1 MFDRTSDPPPDEAR
15 RARGCNASGVATDT
29 AETAVITAATG
40 PRGLTEDEARAR
52 RPAGRRRT
60 VGRSYA
66 SIVRANVF
74 TLFNLILVTFAV
86 ITLVFG
92 DWRDVFFLA
101 ILVINISIGI
111 AQEVRAKRAVARLA
125 ALVAPTARVMR
136 DGTERH
142 VGVDDVVPGDLVLIG
157 AGDQLVADGTL
168 REAAGLALDEAVLT
182 GESRPVTHEA
192 GDPVRA
198 GAFCAEGSG
207 AYVAE
212 AVGDDSYAGHV
223 SDIARSF
230 RHPLSP
236 LQRGM
241 NRLLVAMVAIMIP
254 LGAVLALA
262 LWRTS
267 PDLEEAVST
276 ATAAMVTLIPEGL
289 ILLASITYAVSTI
302 RMSRRGAL
310 AQQLSAIEALASA
323 DMVLVDKT
331 GTLTTGEA
339 RLVHRQPAD
348 DGDPAALD
356 AALAKYAACWRDG
369 DETLDAIAAELP
381 HDPLAPD
388 GAVPFTSRRRW
399 AGVRV
404 EGRTL
409 VLGAPGV
416 VNPGP
421 LADVVHRESGHGR
434 RVLVL
439 ATGDAPLGTP
449 GPDDPP
455 PAGLRAL
462 GVIALAETLQPGIK
476 GAIEFLGREGIPVHV
491 VSGDAPATV
500 GAIAADCGIH
510 SSSPILAA
518 ELPTDPTALSR
529 VVTGAGIV
537 GRATPD
543 DKERIVNAL
552 ADEGYNVAMIG
563 DGVNDVPAL
572 KRSRIAIAPAEAS
585 QMARAVADIVM
596 VRGGFA
602 SLAPM
607 ILEGRQALR
616 NLQRVSKLFV
626 AKSFL
631 AAFLI
636 LTIGLVP
643 TTYPFLPRHLTLL
656 SFLTVGIPA
665 FFLALAPSTGAWKAR
680 DYLGSTFRFALPAG
694 VAAGLGVVSSYLFAL
709 NVVFTDIP
717 VARTVAVTALMAI
730 GLWLVL
736 ILEVSGVKRS
746 AWVIIMCLA
755 MAGLY
760 VMFILVAPLREFF
773 ELTTIGAIDAVVA
786 LSGAAITATG
796 LWMLDRRFRPEPLRG
811 PLPRWLAR
819 LLPDSFRADP
829 DPVVPHDD

>member
-1 MFDRTSDPPPDEAR
+1 MPAR
-15 RARGCNASGVATDT
+15 
-29 AETAVITAATG
+29 
-40 PRGLTEDEARAR
+40 R
-52 RPAGRRRT
+52 RPAP
-60 VGRSYA
+60 GRSYA
-66 SIVRANVF
+66 SIIHANVI
-74 TLFNLILVTFAV
+74 TVFNLILVTFAV
-86 ITLVFG
+86 ITLWFG

-101 ILVINISIGI
+101 ILVVNITIGI
-111 AQEVRAKRAVARLA
+111 AQEVRAKWAVERLA
-125 ALVAPTARVMR
+125 ALVAPTARVVR
-136 DGTERH
+136 DGTERPL
-142 VGVDDVVPGDLVLIG
+142 GVDDVVPGDLVLIG
-157 AGDQLVADGTL
+157 AGDQVVADGTL
-168 REAAGLALDEAVLT
+168 RTAESLALDEAVLT
-182 GESRPVTHEA
+182 GESRPVTRDA
-192 GDPVRA
+192 GDQVRA

-223 SDIARSF
+223 SGIARSF

-241 NRLLVAMVAIMIP
+241 NRLLIAMVAIMIP

-262 LWRTS
+262 LWRQG

-289 ILLASITYAVSTI
+289 ILLASITYAVSAI
-302 RMSRRGAL
+302 RMARRGAL

-331 GTLTTGEA
+331 GTLTTGDA
-339 RLVHRQPAD
+339 RLVARHAVPGVEAEDLDR
-348 DGDPAALD
+348 ALSR
-356 AALAKYAACWRDG
+356 YAACWRDR
-369 DETLDAIAAELP
+369 DETLDAIARELP
-381 HDPLAPD
+381 REPIEPD
-388 GAVPFTSRRRW
+388 EAVPFTSRRRW
-399 AGVRV
+399 AGVAVGDRV
-404 EGRTL
+404 L
-409 VLGAPGV
+409 ALGSPGV
-416 VNPGP
+416 INPGP
-421 LADVVHRESGHGR
+421 LADVVHRESTHGR

-439 ATGDAPLGTP
+439 AQGTGPLGEP

-455 PAGLRAL
+455 SGAL
-462 GVIALAETLQPGIK
+462 TAMGVVALAETLRPDVR
-476 GAIEFLGREGIPVHV
+476 GAIRFLGREGIPVHV
-491 VSGDAPATV
+491 VSGDSPATV

-510 SSSPILAA
+510 SSAPILAS
-518 ELPTDPTALSR
+518 ELPTDPAALAR

-543 DKERIVNAL
+543 DKERIVAAL
-552 ADEGYNVAMIG
+552 AADGHDVAMIG

-572 KRSRIAIAPAEAS
+572 KRSRVAIAPGEAS

-607 ILEGRQALR
+607 IVEGRQVLR
-616 NLQRVSKLFV
+616 NLQRVGKLFV

-631 AAFLI
+631 AAFLV

-665 FFLALAPSTGAWKAR
+665 FFLALAPSTGRWRAR

-709 NVVFTDIP
+709 NVVLHDVAT
-717 VARTVAVTALMAI
+717 ARTVAVTALMAI

-736 ILEVSGVKRS
+736 ILEVSGVRRS
-746 AWVIIMCLA
+746 AWVIFMCMA

-773 ELTTIGAIDAVVA
+773 ELTTLGALDVVVA
-786 LSGAAITATG
+786 LSGAAITASG

-819 LLPDSFRADP
+819 LTPSGLREDP
-829 DPVVPHDD
+829 DQPATPGD

>member
-1 MFDRTSDPPPDEAR
+1 MSTE
-15 RARGCNASGVATDT
+15 T
-29 AETAVITAATG
+29 AETAVIDPGTG
-40 PRGLTEDEARAR
+40 PGGLTEAEAAAR
-52 RPAGRRRT
+52 RTKVRRHT
-60 VGRSYA
+60 AGRSYA

-86 ITLVFG
+86 ITLWFG

-101 ILVINISIGI
+101 ILVINVTIGI
-111 AQEVRAKRAVARLA
+111 AQEVRAKRAVQRLA

-136 DGTERH
+136 EGTERQ

-168 REAAGLALDEAVLT
+168 RSADGLALDEAVLT
-182 GESRPVTHEA
+182 GESRPVTREA
-192 GDPVRA
+192 GDSVRA

-207 AYVAE
+207 AFVAE
-212 AVGDDSYAGHV
+212 AVGDDSYAGRV
-223 SDIARSF
+223 SGIARSF

-241 NRLLVAMVAIMIP
+241 NRLLIAMVAIMIP

-262 LWRTS
+262 LWRKS

-339 RLVHRQPAD
+339 RLVHTAPATGVTD
-348 DGDPAALD
+348 DDLR
-356 AALAKYAACWRDG
+356 AALAEYAACWRDR
-369 DETLDAIAAELP
+369 DETLDAIAAGLP
-381 HDPLAPD
+381 HEALEPD
-388 GAVPFTSRRRW
+388 EVVPFSSRRRW
-399 AGVRV
+399 AAVRLGERV
-404 EGRTL
+404 L

-416 VNPGP
+416 INPGP
-421 LADVVHRESGHGR
+421 LADVVHHESTHGR

-439 ATGDAPLGTP
+439 AGGAGELGPAEPDAPA
-449 GPDDPP
+449 PD
-455 PAGLRAL
+455 GLRAL
-462 GVIALAETLQPGIK
+462 GVLSLAETLQPEVK
-476 GAIEFLGREGIPVHV
+476 GAVEFLGREGIPVHV
-491 VSGDAPATV
+491 VSGDSPATV

-510 SSSPILAA
+510 SSSPILAS
-518 ELPTDPTALSR
+518 ELPHDPAALSR

-543 DKERIVNAL
+543 DKERIVAAL
-552 ADEGYNVAMIG
+552 ASEGWNVAMIG

-572 KRSRIAIAPAEAS
+572 KRSRVAIAPGEAS

-709 NVVFTDIP
+709 NVVFNDVP
-717 VARTVAVTALMAI
+717 VARTVAVTALMAM

-736 ILEVSGVKRS
+736 VLEVSGVRRS
-746 AWVIIMCLA
+746 AWVIFMCMA

-760 VMFILVAPLREFF
+760 VMVLLIAPLRDFF
-773 ELTTIGAIDAVVA
+773 ELTTLGAIDVTVAMLGAV
-786 LSGAAITATG
+786 ITASG
-796 LWMLDRRFRPEPLRG
+796 LWMLDRQFRPEPLRG

-819 LLPDSFRADP
+819 LIPSSLRADADLARP
-829 DPVVPHDD
+829 EE

>member
-1 MFDRTSDPPPDEAR
+1 MSTE
-15 RARGCNASGVATDT
+15 T
-29 AETAVITAATG
+29 ADTAVIDPGTG
-40 PRGLTEDEARAR
+40 PGGLTEAEAAAR
-52 RPAGRRRT
+52 RTTVRRHT
-60 VGRSYA
+60 AGRSYA

-86 ITLVFG
+86 ITLWFG

-101 ILVINISIGI
+101 ILVINVTIGI
-111 AQEVRAKRAVARLA
+111 AQEVRAKRAVERLA

-136 DGTERH
+136 EGTERQ
-142 VGVDDVVPGDLVLIG
+142 VGAYDVVPGDLVLIG

-168 REAAGLALDEAVLT
+168 RSADGLALDEAVLT
-182 GESRPVTHEA
+182 GESRPVTREA

-207 AYVAE
+207 SFVAE
-212 AVGDDSYAGHV
+212 AVGDESYAGRV
-223 SDIARSF
+223 SGIARSF

-241 NRLLVAMVAIMIP
+241 NRLLIAMVAIMIP

-262 LWRTS
+262 LWRKS

-276 ATAAMVTLIPEGL
+276 ATAAIVTLIPEGL

-339 RLVHRQPAD
+339 RLVHTAPAPGVTD
-348 DGDPAALD
+348 DDLR
-356 AALAKYAACWRDG
+356 AALALYAACWRDR
-369 DETLDAIAAELP
+369 DETLDAIAAGLP
-381 HDPLAPD
+381 HEALEPD
-388 GAVPFTSRRRW
+388 EVVPFSSRRRW
-399 AGVRV
+399 AAVRV
-404 EGRTL
+404 GGRVL
-409 VLGAPGV
+409 ALGAPGV
-416 VNPGP
+416 LNPGP
-421 LADVVHRESGHGR
+421 LADVVHQESTHGR

-439 ATGDAPLGTP
+439 AEGTGELGTVEPDAPA
-449 GPDDPP
+449 PD
-455 PAGLRAL
+455 ALRAL
-462 GVIALAETLQPGIK
+462 GVVSLAETLQPEVK
-476 GAIEFLGREGIPVHV
+476 GAVEFLGREGIPVHV

-510 SSSPILAA
+510 SSSPILAS
-518 ELPTDPTALSR
+518 ELPHDPAALSR

-543 DKERIVNAL
+543 DKERIVAAL
-552 ADEGYNVAMIG
+552 ASEGWNVAMIG

-572 KRSRIAIAPAEAS
+572 KRSRVAIAPGEAS

-665 FFLALAPSTGAWKAR
+665 FFLALAPSTGAWRAR

-709 NVVFTDIP
+709 NVVFNDVP
-717 VARTVAVTALMAI
+717 VARTVAVTSLMAM

-736 ILEVSGVKRS
+736 VLEVSGVKRS
-746 AWVIIMCLA
+746 AWVIFMCMA

-760 VMFILVAPLREFF
+760 VMVLLIAPLRDFF
-773 ELTTIGAIDAVVA
+773 ELTTLGAIDVTVAMLGAV
-786 LSGAAITATG
+786 ITASG
-796 LWMLDRRFRPEPLRG
+796 LWMLDRQFRPEPLRG

-819 LLPDSFRADP
+819 LVPAALRADT
-829 DPVVPHDD
+829 DPARPGE

>member
-1 MFDRTSDPPPDEAR
+1 VTRDEAGGPP
-15 RARGCNASGVATDT
+15 GCNASGVSTET
-29 AETAVITAATG
+29 AETAVIATATG
-40 PRGLTEDEARAR
+40 PGGLTEAQAAAL
-52 RPAGRRRT
+52 RPRGRRRSP
-60 VGRSYA
+60 GRSYA

-74 TLFNLILVTFAV
+74 TLFNLILVAFAV
-86 ITLVFG
+86 ITLVFA
-92 DWRDVFFLA
+92 DWRDVFFLF
-101 ILVINISIGI
+101 ILVVNITIGI
-111 AQEVRAKRAVARLA
+111 AQEVRAKWAVERLA

-136 DGTERH
+136 DGQERDL
-142 VGVDDVVPGDLVLIG
+142 GVDDVVPGDLVLLG
-157 AGDQLVADGTL
+157 AGDQVVADGTL
-168 REAAGLALDEAVLT
+168 RTAEGLALDEAVLT
-182 GESRPVTHEA
+182 GESRPVTRDA
-192 GDPVRA
+192 GDQVRA

-223 SDIARSF
+223 SNIARSF

-241 NRLLVAMVAIMIP
+241 NRLLIAMVSIMVP
-254 LGAVLALA
+254 LGGVLALA
-262 LWRTS
+262 LWRSS

-331 GTLTTGEA
+331 GTLTTGDA
-339 RLVHRQPAD
+339 RLVLREPVP
-348 DGDPAALD
+348 GVEPSALD
-356 AALAKYAACWRDG
+356 AALATYAAAWRDR
-369 DETLDAIAAELP
+369 DETLDAIARELP
-381 HDPLAPD
+381 HDPVAAD
-388 GAVPFTSRRRW
+388 EAVPFSSRRRW

-404 EGRTL
+404 GDRVL
-409 VLGAPGV
+409 ALGAPGV
-416 VNPGP
+416 INPGP
-421 LADVVHRESGHGR
+421 LADAVHRESAHGR

-439 ATGDAPLGTP
+439 AEGSGALGEH

-455 PAGLRAL
+455 PASLRAIGL
-462 GVIALAETLQPGIK
+462 VALAETLQPDVR

-510 SSSPILAA
+510 SSAPILAS
-518 ELPTDPTALSR
+518 ELPTEPAALAR

-543 DKERIVNAL
+543 DKERIVSAL
-552 ADEGYNVAMIG
+552 ATEGFNVAMIG

-572 KRSRIAIAPAEAS
+572 KKSRVAIAPGEAS

-607 ILEGRQALR
+607 IVEGRQVLR
-616 NLQRVSKLFV
+616 NLQRVGKLFV

-631 AAFLI
+631 AAFLV

-709 NVVFTDIP
+709 NVVFNDVA

-736 ILEVSGVKRS
+736 VLEVSGVKRS
-746 AWVIIMCLA
+746 AWVIFMCMA

-760 VMFILVAPLREFF
+760 VMILLIAPLREFF
-773 ELTTIGAIDAVVA
+773 ELTTLGAIDVAVA
-786 LSGAAITATG
+786 MSGAAITASG
-796 LWMLDRRFRPEPLRG
+796 LWMLDRQFRPEPLRG

-819 LLPDSFRADP
+819 LTPAAFREDP
-829 DPVVPHDD
+829 DQKGPAAD

>member
-1 MFDRTSDPPPDEAR
+1 VVSTE
-15 RARGCNASGVATDT
+15 T
-29 AETAVITAATG
+29 AETAVIVPATG
-40 PRGLTEDEARAR
+40 AGGLTDAQAAAR
-52 RPAGRRRT
+52 RTTVRRRT
-60 VGRSYA
+60 AGRSYA

-86 ITLVFG
+86 ITLMFG

-101 ILVINISIGI
+101 ILVVNVTIGI
-111 AQEVRAKRAVARLA
+111 AQEVRAKRAVQRLA

-136 DGTERH
+136 EGRERH

-168 REAAGLALDEAVLT
+168 RAADGLALDEAVLT
-182 GESRPVTHEA
+182 GESRPVTREP
-192 GDPVRA
+192 GDAVRA

-207 AYVAE
+207 TYVAE
-212 AVGDDSYAGHV
+212 AVGDDSYAGRV
-223 SDIARSF
+223 SGIARSF

-241 NRLLVAMVAIMIP
+241 NRLLIAMVSIMIP
-254 LGAVLALA
+254 LGGVLALA
-262 LWRTS
+262 LWRQS

-276 ATAAMVTLIPEGL
+276 ATAAMVTMIPEGL

-339 RLVHRQPAD
+339 RLVHTE
-348 DGDPAALD
+348 PAAGVSDDDLRT
-356 AALAKYAACWRDG
+356 ALAEYTACWRDR
-369 DETLDAIAAELP
+369 DETLDAIAAGLP
-381 HDPLAPD
+381 HEEREADEV
-388 GAVPFTSRRRW
+388 VPFSSRRRW
-399 AGVRV
+399 AAVRLGDRV
-404 EGRTL
+404 L
-409 VLGAPGV
+409 ALGAPGV
-416 VNPGP
+416 LNPGP
-421 LADVVHRESGHGR
+421 LADVVHRESTHGR

-439 ATGDAPLGTP
+439 ASGTGALGTVNADAPP
-449 GPDDPP
+449 PD
-455 PAGLRAL
+455 GLRAL
-462 GVIALAETLQPGIK
+462 GVVSLAETLQPEVK
-476 GAIEFLGREGIPVHV
+476 GAVEFLGREGIPVHV

-510 SSSPILAA
+510 SSSPILAS
-518 ELPTDPTALSR
+518 ELPQDPTALSR

-543 DKERIVNAL
+543 DKERIVAAL
-552 ADEGYNVAMIG
+552 TAEGYNVAMIG

-572 KRSRIAIAPAEAS
+572 KKSRVAIAPGDAS

-602 SLAPM
+602 SLALM

-656 SFLTVGIPA
+656 SLLTVGIPA
-665 FFLALAPSTGAWKAR
+665 FFLALAPSTGAWRSR

-709 NVVFTDIP
+709 NVVFNDVA

-736 ILEVSGVKRS
+736 ILEVSGVRRS
-746 AWVIIMCLA
+746 AWVIFMCTA

-760 VMFILVAPLREFF
+760 VMVLLIAPLREFF
-773 ELTTIGAIDAVVA
+773 ELTTLGAIDVTVAMLGAV
-786 LSGAAITATG
+786 ITASG
-796 LWMLDRRFRPEPLRG
+796 LWMLDRQFRPEPRRG
-811 PLPRWLAR
+811 PLPPRVAR
-819 LLPDSFRADP
+819 
-829 DPVVPHDD
+829 PVAP

>member
-1 MFDRTSDPPPDEAR
+1 VSTE
-15 RARGCNASGVATDT
+15 T
-29 AETAVITAATG
+29 AETAVIAPVTG
-40 PRGLTEDEARAR
+40 PGGLTEAEARAR
-52 RPAGRRRT
+52 HPGIRRRT
-60 VGRSYA
+60 TGRSYA

-86 ITLVFG
+86 ITLAFG

-101 ILVINISIGI
+101 ILIVNITIGI
-111 AQEVRAKRAVARLA
+111 SQEVRAKRAVERLA
-125 ALVAPTARVMR
+125 ALVAPTARVVR
-136 DGTERH
+136 DGRERSL
-142 VGVDDVVPGDLVLIG
+142 GVDDVVPGDLLLLG
-157 AGDQLVADGTL
+157 AGDQVVADGTL
-168 REAAGLALDEAVLT
+168 RTAEGLALDEAVLT
-182 GESRPVTHEA
+182 GESRPVTRDAGEA
-192 GDPVRA
+192 VRA
-198 GAFCAEGSG
+198 GAFCSEGSG
-207 AYVAE
+207 SYVAE
-212 AVGDDSYAGHV
+212 AVGEDSYAGHV
-223 SDIARSF
+223 SGIARSF

-241 NRLLVAMVAIMIP
+241 NRLLIAMVAIMIP
-254 LGAVLALA
+254 LGGVLALA
-262 LWRTS
+262 LWRQS
-267 PDLEEAVST
+267 PDLAEAVST

-302 RMSRRGAL
+302 RMSRKGAL

-339 RLVHRQPAD
+339 RLVHVEPAQGVAED
-348 DGDPAALD
+348 DLRAALSE
-356 AALAKYAACWRDG
+356 YAACWRDR
-369 DETLDAIAAELP
+369 DETLDAIATALP
-381 HDPLAPD
+381 HDPVEAD
-388 GAVPFTSRRRW
+388 EAIQFTSRRRW
-399 AGVRV
+399 AAVRLGDRV
-404 EGRTL
+404 L
-409 VLGAPGV
+409 ALGAPGV
-416 VNPGP
+416 INPGP
-421 LADVVHRESGHGR
+421 LADVVHRESTHGR

-439 ATGDAPLGTP
+439 ATGTGGLAQP
-449 GPDDPP
+449 GADDPP
-455 PAGLRAL
+455 PAGLRAIGL
-462 GVIALAETLQPGIK
+462 VSLAETLQPEIR
-476 GAIEFLGREGIPVHV
+476 GAVEFLGREGIPVHV
-491 VSGDAPATV
+491 VSGDSPATV

-510 SSSPILAA
+510 SSAPILAS
-518 ELPTDPTALSR
+518 ELPHDPAALSR

-543 DKERIVNAL
+543 DKERIVAAL
-552 ADEGYNVAMIG
+552 AAEGYNVAMIG

-572 KRSRIAIAPAEAS
+572 KKSRVAIAPGDAS
-585 QMARAVADIVM
+585 QMAKSVADIVM

-631 AAFLI
+631 AAFLV

-665 FFLALAPSTGAWKAR
+665 FFLALAPSTGAWRSR

-709 NVVFTDIP
+709 NVVFNDVAT
-717 VARTVAVTALMAI
+717 ARTVAVTALMAI

-736 ILEVSGVKRS
+736 ILEVSGVRRS
-746 AWVIIMCLA
+746 AWVIFMCMA

-760 VMFILVAPLREFF
+760 VMVLLVAPLREFF
-773 ELTTIGAIDAVVA
+773 ELTTLGAIDVTVA
-786 LSGAAITATG
+786 LCGAAITASG
-796 LWMLDRRFRPEPLRG
+796 LWMLDRQFRPEPLRG
-811 PLPRWLAR
+811 PLPRWMAR
-819 LLPDSFRADP
+819 LIPSALRAD
-829 DPVVPHDD
+829 HDTVRPEE

>member
-1 MFDRTSDPPPDEAR
+1 VSTE
-15 RARGCNASGVATDT
+15 T
-29 AETAVITAATG
+29 AETAVLPVDTG
-40 PRGLTEDEARAR
+40 PAGLTEAEAAAR
-52 RPAGRRRT
+52 RPRHRPRPP
-60 VGRSYA
+60 GRSYA

-74 TLFNLILVTFAV
+74 TVFNLILAAFAV
-86 ITLVFG
+86 ITLAFG

-101 ILVINISIGI
+101 ILVINITIGI
-111 AQEVRAKRAVARLA
+111 AQEVRAKRAVERLA
-125 ALVAPTARVMR
+125 ALVAPTARVVR
-136 DGTERH
+136 DGRER
-142 VGVDDVVPGDLVLIG
+142 GLPVDDVVPGDLLLIG
-157 AGDQLVADGTL
+157 AGDQVVADGTL
-168 REAAGLALDEAVLT
+168 RTAESLALDEAVLT

-192 GDPVRA
+192 GDQVRA

-207 AYVAE
+207 SYVAE
-212 AVGDDSYAGHV
+212 AVGEDSYAGHV
-223 SDIARSF
+223 SNLARSF

-241 NRLLVAMVAIMIP
+241 NRLLLAMVAIMIP

-276 ATAAMVTLIPEGL
+276 ATAAMVTMIPEGL

-331 GTLTTGEA
+331 GTLTTGDA
-339 RLVHRQPAD
+339 RLVHR
-348 DGDPAALD
+348 DPAAGVDEGALD
-356 AALAKYAACWRDG
+356 AALAEYAACWPDR
-369 DETLDAIAAELP
+369 DETLDAIARELP
-381 HDPLAPD
+381 HDPVQPD
-388 GAVPFTSRRRW
+388 EVVPFSSRRRW
-399 AGVRV
+399 AGVRLGDRV
-404 EGRTL
+404 L
-409 VLGAPGV
+409 ALGAPGV
-416 VNPGP
+416 LNPGP
-421 LADVVHRESGHGR
+421 LADVVHRESSQGR

-439 ATGDAPLGTP
+439 AHGTGPLGEP

-455 PAGLRAL
+455 PAGLRAM
-462 GVIALAETLQPGIK
+462 GVVALAETLQPDVR
-476 GAIEFLGREGIPVHV
+476 GAVEFLGREGIPVHV

-510 SSSPILAA
+510 SSAPILAS
-518 ELPTDPTALSR
+518 ELPTDPTALAR

-543 DKERIVNAL
+543 DKERIVGAL
-552 ADEGYNVAMIG
+552 AAEGYNVAMIG

-572 KRSRIAIAPAEAS
+572 KKSRVAIAPGEAS

-694 VAAGLGVVSSYLFAL
+694 VAAGLGVVSAYLFSL
-709 NVVFTDIP
+709 NVLFDDVAS
-717 VARTVAVTALMAI
+717 ARTVAVTALMAI

-736 ILEVSGVKRS
+736 VLEVSGVKRS
-746 AWVIIMCLA
+746 AWVIFMCMA
-755 MAGLY
+755 MAGIY
-760 VMFILVAPLREFF
+760 VAVILVAPLREFF
-773 ELTTIGAIDAVVA
+773 ELTTMGALSVVVA
-786 LSGAAITATG
+786 ISGAAITASG
-796 LWMLDRRFRPEPLRG
+796 LWMLDRQFRPEPLRG

-819 LLPDSFRADP
+819 LLPESFRADP
-829 DPVVPHDD
+829 EGTKPGD

>member
-1 MFDRTSDPPPDEAR
+1 MSTE
-15 RARGCNASGVATDT
+15 T
-29 AETAVITAATG
+29 AETAVIDPGTG
-40 PRGLTEDEARAR
+40 PGGLTEAEAAAR
-52 RPAGRRRT
+52 RTKVRRRT
-60 VGRSYA
+60 AGRSYA

-86 ITLVFG
+86 ITLWFG

-101 ILVINISIGI
+101 ILVINVTIGI
-111 AQEVRAKRAVARLA
+111 AQEVRAKRAVERLA

-136 DGTERH
+136 EGTERE

-168 REAAGLALDEAVLT
+168 RSADGLALDEAVLT
-182 GESRPVTHEA
+182 GESRPVTREA
-192 GDPVRA
+192 GDAVRA

-207 AYVAE
+207 SYVAE
-212 AVGDDSYAGHV
+212 AVGDDSYAGRV
-223 SDIARSF
+223 SGIARSF

-241 NRLLVAMVAIMIP
+241 NRLLIAMVAIMIP

-262 LWRTS
+262 LWRKS

-276 ATAAMVTLIPEGL
+276 ATAAIVTLIPEGL

-339 RLVHRQPAD
+339 RLVHTAPATGATD
-348 DGDPAALD
+348 DDLRS
-356 AALAKYAACWRDG
+356 ALADYAACWRDR
-369 DETLDAIAAELP
+369 DETLDAIAAGLP
-381 HDPLAPD
+381 CDPREPD
-388 GAVPFTSRRRW
+388 EVVPFSSRRRW
-399 AGVRV
+399 AAVRLGERV
-404 EGRTL
+404 L

-416 VNPGP
+416 INPGP
-421 LADVVHRESGHGR
+421 LADVVHQESTHGR

-439 ATGDAPLGTP
+439 AEGAGELGTVEPDAPAP
-449 GPDDPP
+449 E
-455 PAGLRAL
+455 GLKAL
-462 GVIALAETLQPGIK
+462 GVVSLAETLQPEVK
-476 GAIEFLGREGIPVHV
+476 GAVEFLGREGIPVHV
-491 VSGDAPATV
+491 VSGDSPATV

-510 SSSPILAA
+510 SSSPILAS
-518 ELPTDPTALSR
+518 ELPHDPAALSR

-543 DKERIVNAL
+543 DKERIVAAL
-552 ADEGYNVAMIG
+552 ASEGWNVAMIG

-572 KRSRIAIAPAEAS
+572 KRSRVAIAPGEAS

-709 NVVFTDIP
+709 NVVFNDVP

-746 AWVIIMCLA
+746 AWVIFMCMA

-760 VMFILVAPLREFF
+760 VMVLLIAPFRDFF
-773 ELTTIGAIDAVVA
+773 ELTTLGAIDVTVAMLGAV
-786 LSGAAITATG
+786 ITASG
-796 LWMLDRRFRPEPLRG
+796 LWMLDRQFRPEPLRG

-819 LLPDSFRADP
+819 LIPSALRADA
-829 DPVVPHDD
+829 DPARPEE

>member
-1 MFDRTSDPPPDEAR
+1 MST
-15 RARGCNASGVATDT
+15 VAP
-29 AETAVITAATG
+29 ATG
-40 PRGLTEDEARAR
+40 AAGLTEAEAAARAMCT
-52 RPAGRRRT
+52 RRRAA
-60 VGRSYA
+60 GRSYA

-74 TLFNLILVTFAV
+74 TIFNLILGAFAV
-86 ITLVFG
+86 ITLMFG

-101 ILVINISIGI
+101 ILVVNTMIGI
-111 AQEVRAKRAVARLA
+111 AQEVRAKRAVERLA
-125 ALVAPTARVMR
+125 ALVAPTARVVR
-136 DGTERH
+136 DGRERR
-142 VGVDDVVPGDLVLIG
+142 VGVDGVVPGDLLLIG
-157 AGDQLVADGTL
+157 AGDQVVADGTL
-168 REAAGLALDEAVLT
+168 RTADSLAIDEAVLT
-182 GESRPVTHEA
+182 GEPRPVMRDA
-192 GDPVRA
+192 GDPVRG

-207 AYVAE
+207 SYVAE
-212 AVGDDSYAGHV
+212 AVGDDSYAGRV
-223 SDIARSF
+223 SGIARSF

-241 NRLLVAMVAIMIP
+241 NRLLITMVAIMIP

-262 LWRTS
+262 LWRRS

-302 RMSRRGAL
+302 RMARRGAL

-339 RLVHRQPAD
+339 RVVHTEATDASGD
-348 DGDPAALD
+348 DHLCAT
-356 AALAKYAACWRDG
+356 LAEYAACWRDH
-369 DETLDAIAAELP
+369 DETVAAITQALP
-381 HDPLAPD
+381 HEPLHPD
-388 GAVPFTSRRRW
+388 EVVPFTSRRRW
-399 AGVRV
+399 AAVRLGDRV
-404 EGRTL
+404 L
-409 VLGAPGV
+409 ALGAPGV
-416 VNPGP
+416 INPGP
-421 LADVVHRESGHGR
+421 LADAVHRESLHGR

-439 ATGDAPLGTP
+439 ASGSGPLGAP

-455 PAGLRAL
+455 AAALRAIGL
-462 GVIALAETLQPGIK
+462 VSLAETLQPDVK
-476 GAIEFLGREGIPVHV
+476 GAVEFLAREGIPVHV

-500 GAIAADCGIH
+500 GAIAADCGIR
-510 SSSPILAA
+510 SSAPILAS
-518 ELPTDPTALSR
+518 ELPHDPAALSR
-529 VVTGAGIV
+529 VVTGAGII

-543 DKERIVNAL
+543 DKERIVAAL
-552 ADEGYNVAMIG
+552 AAEGYNVAMIG

-572 KRSRIAIAPAEAS
+572 KRSRVAIAPGEAT

-616 NLQRVSKLFV
+616 NLQRVTKLFV

-665 FFLALAPSTGAWKAR
+665 FFLALAPSTGAWKRR
-680 DYLGSTFRFALPAG
+680 DYLASTFRFALPAG
-694 VAAGLGVVSSYLFAL
+694 VAAGLGVVAAYLFAL
-709 NVVFTDIP
+709 NVMLQDIP

-736 ILEVSGVKRS
+736 ILEVSGVRRS
-746 AWVIIMCLA
+746 AWVIAMCAA

-760 VMFILVAPLREFF
+760 AMVMLIGPLRDFF
-773 ELTTIGAIDAVVA
+773 ALTTISALDVVVA
-786 LSGAAITATG
+786 LGGAAITATG

-811 PLPRWLAR
+811 PLPGWLAR
-819 LLPDSFRADP
+819 IVPASLRADG
-829 DPVVPHDD
+829 DPAAGDD

>member
-1 MFDRTSDPPPDEAR
+1 MRTE
-15 RARGCNASGVATDT
+15 T
-29 AETAVITAATG
+29 AETAVLTVDTG
-40 PRGLTEDEARAR
+40 PAGLTEAEAAER
-52 RPAGRRRT
+52 RPRHRPRPP
-60 VGRSYA
+60 GRSYA

-74 TLFNLILVTFAV
+74 TVFNLILAAFAV
-86 ITLVFG
+86 ITLAFG

-101 ILVINISIGI
+101 ILVVNITIGV
-111 AQEVRAKRAVARLA
+111 AQEIRAKRAVERLA
-125 ALVAPTARVMR
+125 ALVAPTARVVR
-136 DGTERH
+136 DGRER
-142 VGVDDVVPGDLVLIG
+142 GLPVDDVVPGDLLLIG
-157 AGDQLVADGTL
+157 AGDQVVADGTL
-168 REAAGLALDEAVLT
+168 RTADALALDEAVLT

-192 GDPVRA
+192 GEQVRA

-207 AYVAE
+207 SYVAE
-212 AVGDDSYAGHV
+212 AVGEDSYAGHV
-223 SDIARSF
+223 SNLARSF

-241 NRLLVAMVAIMIP
+241 NRLLLAMVAIMIP

-267 PDLEEAVST
+267 PDLEEAVAT
-276 ATAAMVTLIPEGL
+276 ATAAMVTMIPEGL

-331 GTLTTGEA
+331 GTLTTGDA
-339 RLVHRQPAD
+339 RLVHRDPAD
-348 DGDPAALD
+348 GVDEDALD
-356 AALAKYAACWRDG
+356 AALAEYAACWPDR
-369 DETLDAIAAELP
+369 DETLDAIAREFP
-381 HDPLAPD
+381 H
-388 GAVPFTSRRRW
+388 GAVQPDEVVPFSSRRRW
-399 AGVRV
+399 AGVRLGDRV
-404 EGRTL
+404 L
-409 VLGAPGV
+409 ALGAPGV
-416 VNPGP
+416 LNPGP
-421 LADVVHRESGHGR
+421 LADVVHRESSHGR

-439 ATGDAPLGTP
+439 AHGTGPLGET

-455 PAGLRAL
+455 PAGLRAM
-462 GVIALAETLQPGIK
+462 GVVALAETLQPDVR
-476 GAIEFLGREGIPVHV
+476 GAVEFLGREAIPVHV

-510 SSSPILAA
+510 SGSPILAS
-518 ELPTDPTALSR
+518 ELPSDPKALAR

-537 GRATPD
+537 GRAPPD
-543 DKERIVNAL
+543 DKERIVGAL
-552 ADEGYNVAMIG
+552 AAEGYNVAMIG

-572 KRSRIAIAPAEAS
+572 KKSRVAIAPGEAS

-626 AKSFL
+626 SKSFL

-694 VAAGLGVVSSYLFAL
+694 VAAGLGVVSAYLFSL
-709 NVVFTDIP
+709 NVLFDDVAS
-717 VARTVAVTALMAI
+717 ARTVAVTALMAI

-736 ILEVSGVKRS
+736 VLEVSGVRRS
-746 AWVIIMCLA
+746 AWVIFMCMA

-760 VMFILVAPLREFF
+760 VMVIVVAPLREFF
-773 ELTTIGAIDAVVA
+773 ELTTMGALSVVVA
-786 LSGAAITATG
+786 ISGAAITASG
-796 LWMLDRRFRPEPLRG
+796 LWMLDRQFRPEPLRG

-819 LLPDSFRADP
+819 FLPESFRADP
-829 DPVVPHDD
+829 EGTKPGD

>member
-1 MFDRTSDPPPDEAR
+1 MSTE
-15 RARGCNASGVATDT
+15 T
-29 AETAVITAATG
+29 AETAVLPVSTG
-40 PRGLTEDEARAR
+40 PEGLTEAEAAAR
-52 RPAGRRRT
+52 RPQHRPRPP
-60 VGRSYA
+60 GRSYA

-74 TLFNLILVTFAV
+74 TVFNLILATFAA
-86 ITLVFG
+86 ITLAFG

-101 ILVINISIGI
+101 ILVINVTIGI
-111 AQEVRAKRAVARLA
+111 AQEVRAKRAVERLA
-125 ALVAPTARVMR
+125 ALVAPTARVVR
-136 DGTERH
+136 DGRERSL
-142 VGVDDVVPGDLVLIG
+142 GVDDVVPGDLLLLG
-157 AGDQLVADGTL
+157 AGDQVVADGTL
-168 REAAGLALDEAVLT
+168 RTAASLALDEAVLT
-182 GESRPVTHEA
+182 GESRPVTREA
-192 GDPVRA
+192 GDEVRA
-198 GAFCAEGSG
+198 GAFCSEGSG
-207 AYVAE
+207 SYVAE
-212 AVGDDSYAGHV
+212 AVGADSYAGHV
-223 SDIARSF
+223 SGLARSF

-241 NRLLVAMVAIMIP
+241 NRLLLAMVAIMIP

-267 PDLEEAVST
+267 PDLQEAVST
-276 ATAAMVTLIPEGL
+276 ATAAMVTMIPEGL

-331 GTLTTGEA
+331 GTLTTGDA
-339 RLVHRQPAD
+339 RLVHRDAAGGVD
-348 DGDPAALD
+348 AAALD
-356 AALAKYAACWRDG
+356 AALAEYAACWPDR
-369 DETLDAIAAELP
+369 DETIDAIARELP
-381 HDPLAPD
+381 HDPVQPD
-388 GAVPFTSRRRW
+388 EVVPFSSRRRW
-399 AGVRV
+399 AAVRLGDRV
-404 EGRTL
+404 L
-409 VLGAPGV
+409 ALGAPGV
-416 VNPGP
+416 LNPGP
-421 LADVVHRESGHGR
+421 LADVVHRESTQGR

-439 ATGDAPLGTP
+439 ASGTGPLGEP

-455 PAGLRAL
+455 PGHLRAM
-462 GVIALAETLQPGIK
+462 GVVALAETLQPDVR
-476 GAIEFLGREGIPVHV
+476 GAVEFLGREGIPVHV

-510 SSSPILAA
+510 SSSPILAS
-518 ELPTDPTALSR
+518 ELPTDPTALAR

-543 DKERIVNAL
+543 DKERIVGAL
-552 ADEGYNVAMIG
+552 AAEGFNVAMIG

-572 KRSRIAIAPAEAS
+572 KKSRVAIAPGEAS

-656 SFLTVGIPA
+656 SLLTIGIPA

-694 VAAGLGVVSSYLFAL
+694 VAAGLGVVSAYLFAL
-709 NVVFTDIP
+709 NVLFDDVA

-736 ILEVSGVKRS
+736 VLEVSGVKRS
-746 AWVIIMCLA
+746 AWVIVMCMA

-760 VMFILVAPLREFF
+760 VMVILVAPLRDFF
-773 ELTTIGAIDAVVA
+773 ELTTLGALSAVVA
-786 LSGAAITATG
+786 IGGAAITASG
-796 LWMLDRRFRPEPLRG
+796 LWMLDRQFRPEPLRG

-819 LLPDSFRADP
+819 FLPESFRADP
-829 DPVVPHDD
+829 ENTKPGD